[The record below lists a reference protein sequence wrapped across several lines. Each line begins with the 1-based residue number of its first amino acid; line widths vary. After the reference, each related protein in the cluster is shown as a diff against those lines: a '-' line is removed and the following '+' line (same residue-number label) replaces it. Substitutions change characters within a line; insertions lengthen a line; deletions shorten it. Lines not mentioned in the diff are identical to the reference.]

1 MNLLVMKSLQQ
12 NILRMLVLLC
22 TCLLFVGVH
31 AQNQKVLRVKV
42 WSVTLDKKGKV
53 AEKTEA
59 DGITAQRVSLKTN
72 ALYWAV
78 AHPNLGV

>member
-59 DGITAQRVSLKTN
+59 DGITVKDKRLQKELGKTN
-72 ALYWAV
+72 ADGEL
-78 AHPNLGV
+78 